1 MRTGGRCIIE
11 RPPSS
16 MRRIHRRS
24 FLFSVT
30 GAAAALAGPGAG
42 ASVLPPRRGPCSD
55 IDKGPGADPANAW
68 VAARDSEPGDAIVRA
83 EPNISDADAGP
94 NSDHQRISIG
104 FCGHK
109 RRVR

>member
-1 MRTGGRCIIE
+1 MRK
-11 RPPSS
+11 
-16 MRRIHRRS
+16 IHRRS

-30 GAAAALAGPGAG
+30 GAAAALAGARSG
-42 ASVLPPRRGPCSD
+42 ASVVPPRRGPCSD
-55 IDKGPGADPANAW
+55 TDKGPGADPAHAW
-68 VAARDSEPGDAIVRA
+68 VADRDTEPGDPIVRA

-104 FCGHK
+104 FCGYK